1 VSFLRWLVVALCGVQ
16 GGYMVLD
23 GGRALA
29 GGGYITPGSG
39 DHAGQLGPWARLVAA
54 VGIPPESVGMKAAFV
69 VLGLLWL
76 ALAIGVALGS
86 PWAWVTGLVL
96 SVGTL
101 WYLAPGTV
109 ISLVVILLLLTPPV
123 RRALGHE

>member
-1 VSFLRWLVVALCGVQ
+1 
-16 GGYMVLD
+16 MVLD

-29 GGGYITPGSG
+29 GGGYITPSSG

-86 PWAWVTGLVL
+86 PWARVTGLVL
-96 SVGTL
+96 GVGTL
-101 WYLAPGTV
+101 WYLAPGTI
-109 ISLVVILLLLTPPV
+109 ISLAVILLLLTPPV

>member
-1 VSFLRWLVVALCGVQ
+1 
-16 GGYMVLD
+16 MVLD

-29 GGGYITPGSG
+29 GGGYITPSSG

-69 VLGLLWL
+69 ALGLLWL
-76 ALAIGVALGS
+76 ALGIGVAVGS
-86 PWAWVTGLVL
+86 PWAWATGLVL
-96 SVGTL
+96 GVGTL
-101 WYLAPGTV
+101 WYLAPGTI
-109 ISLVVILLLLTPPV
+109 ISLAVILLLLTPPV